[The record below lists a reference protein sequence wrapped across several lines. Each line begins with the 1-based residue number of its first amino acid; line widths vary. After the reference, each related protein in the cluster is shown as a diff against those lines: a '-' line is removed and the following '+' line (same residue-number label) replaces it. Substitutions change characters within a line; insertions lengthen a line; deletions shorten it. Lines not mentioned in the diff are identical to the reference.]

1 MIGLFLTSVEFM
13 NWTIADSRERRC
25 KRWSVYPPDVIDLTV
40 AEMDL
45 PVAGPIADAVQDA
58 VRRQAFG
65 YPLPDDLTDLPAVAA
80 EWLTERGLPVPASQI
95 RLISDVIKAV
105 VLGIRHFSRPG
116 TPVAVVTPTYSRF
129 FDAVEAAEREAI
141 EVPMLHDDTGYNLD
155 LDGIDAA
162 LDRGAETV
170 LLCNPS
176 NPVGRVFG
184 APVLSRLSAVV
195 ERHGAKLISD
205 EIHAPLEYGD
215 SFASYASVSRP
226 AAAHSITL
234 TSASKAWNVPGLRCA
249 VVVLTNPADVAV
261 WDRLPR
267 ASKGGIS
274 PLGIEATIAAF
285 KEGQPWLSEALGL
298 LDTNRKLVAEQLDAG
313 GLGHV
318 MHLPEATYLAWFDL
332 REFGSVEQR
341 RHLLDRAGVAT
352 TGGDEHGKA
361 GAGFVRVNLASP
373 PKVLTE
379 AMDRIVDA
387 LRSTSPG
394 RAR

>member
-1 MIGLFLTSVEFM
+1 M

-25 KRWSVYPPDVIDLTV
+25 KRWSVYPPGVIDLTV

-45 PVAGPIADAVQDA
+45 PVARPIAEAVQDA
-58 VRRQAFG
+58 VRRQSFG
-65 YPLPDDLTDLPAVAA
+65 YPLPDDLTDLPTVAA
-80 EWLTERGLPVPASQI
+80 EWLSDRGLPVPASQI

-105 VLGIRHFSRPG
+105 ILGIRHFSRPD

-129 FDAVEAAEREAI
+129 FDAVEAAERAAI
-141 EVPMLHDDTGYNLD
+141 EVPMLHGDTGYELD

-162 LDRGAETV
+162 LNQGAKTV

-184 APVLSRLSAVV
+184 AAELSRLGAVV
-195 ERHGAKLISD
+195 ERHGARLISD
-205 EIHAPLEYGD
+205 EIHAPLDYGGG
-215 SFASYASVSRP
+215 FVSYAGVDP
-226 AAAHSITL
+226 TAAAHSITL

-249 VVVLTNPADVAV
+249 VVVLTNPADVTT
-261 WDRLPR
+261 WDSLPR

-285 KEGQPWLSEALGL
+285 KEGQPWLSEAVGL
-298 LDTNRKLVAEQLDAG
+298 LDANRKLVAERLDAR

-332 REFGSVEQR
+332 REFGIAEPHR
-341 RHLLDRAGVAT
+341 YLLEHAGVAT
-352 TGGDEHGKA
+352 TGGAEHGKA

-373 PKVLTE
+373 PEVLTE
-379 AMDRIVDA
+379 ALDRLVDA
-387 LRSTSPG
+387 LRSPRAG